1 LISSDFRR
9 MIRNGRNWEGTG
21 MKDCGTILIVDSDDA
36 SRLVAV
42 RVAVRL
48 GFDARPAPTADE
60 LVERLGAD
68 RPTLAIVEV
77 ELPGPA
83 NGLEVMR
90 QLHESFDAELPVI
103 LVSASQTDAFDR
115 MAGLML
121 GADDYISKPLD
132 AGELLARVKRSLRR
146 VAPETNGAR
155 NGNGRVRGNDH
166 ASLSPREREILGL
179 LAEGRTQSQIATELV
194 ISSKTV
200 ATHIQ
205 HILSKLGVNTRAQ
218 AVAFAFR
225 RGLVDPDVRAHGL
238 ALLTTPD

>member
-1 LISSDFRR
+1 
-9 MIRNGRNWEGTG
+9 

-36 SRLVAV
+36 SRLTAV
-42 RVAVRL
+42 QAAVRL
-48 GFDARPAPTADE
+48 GYDARPTPTGDE
-60 LVERLGAD
+60 LIERLGPD
-68 RPTLAIVEV
+68 RPILAIVEV
-77 ELPGPA
+77 ELPGAA

-90 QLHESFDAELPVI
+90 QLHESFDGDLPVI

-121 GADDYISKPLD
+121 GADDYLSKPLD

-146 VAPETNGAR
+146 TAPKA
-155 NGNGRVRGNDH
+155 NGNGHGH
-166 ASLSPREREILGL
+166 AQDENTAGLSPREREILGL
-179 LAEGRTQSQIATELV
+179 LAEGRTQGQIAGELV

-205 HILSKLGVNTRAQ
+205 HILAKLGVHTRAQ

-225 RGLVDPDVRAHGL
+225 RGLVEPDVRAHGL
-238 ALLTTPD
+238 ALLVDR

>member
-1 LISSDFRR
+1 LV
-9 MIRNGRNWEGTG
+9 G
-21 MKDCGTILIVDSDDA
+21 CGTILIVDSDDA
-36 SRLVAV
+36 SRLTAIQA
-42 RVAVRL
+42 AVRL
-48 GFDARPAPTADE
+48 GYEARPTPTADQ
-60 LVERLGAD
+60 LIERLGPD

-83 NGLEVMR
+83 NGLEVMH
-90 QLHESFDAELPVI
+90 QLHEAFDGDLPVI
-103 LVSASQTDAFDR
+103 LVSGQQTDAFDR

-121 GADDYISKPLD
+121 GADDYVTKPLD

-146 VAPETNGAR
+146 AAPGP
-155 NGNGRVRGNDH
+155 NGNGLARDENSAG
-166 ASLSPREREILGL
+166 LSPREREILDL
-179 LAEGRTQSQIATELV
+179 LAEGYTQRQIATELV

-218 AVAFAFR
+218 AVAIAFR
-225 RGLVDPDVRAHGL
+225 RGFVEPDVRAHAL

>member
-1 LISSDFRR
+1 
-9 MIRNGRNWEGTG
+9 
-21 MKDCGTILIVDSDDA
+21 MKDCGSILIVDSDDA
-36 SRLVAV
+36 SRLTAV
-42 RVAVRL
+42 QVAVRL
-48 GFDARPAPTADE
+48 GYDARPTPTADE
-60 LVERLGAD
+60 LIERLGAD

-90 QLHESFDAELPVI
+90 QLHEAFDGDLPVI

-121 GADDYISKPLD
+121 GADDYVTKPLD
-132 AGELLARVKRSLRR
+132 AGELLARVKRSVRR
-146 VAPETNGAR
+146 GSPQAGA
-155 NGNGRVRGNDH
+155 NGNGYARYENTAG
-166 ASLSPREREILGL
+166 LSPREREILGL
-179 LAEGRTQSQIATELV
+179 LAEGRTQGQIAGELV

-218 AVAFAFR
+218 AVAIAFR
-225 RGLVDPDVRAHGL
+225 RGLVEPDVRAHGL
-238 ALLTTPD
+238 ALLTAPD